1 MLENAEERA
10 RRGLRRAR
18 EYVRGHR
25 VAVLALVFITL
36 QNSALTLLL
45 RYSRGVLHE
54 RYSTSSNV
62 LLIELTKA
70 AVCAAVMW
78 TDAPAGARSVRLYVR
93 SMRASVLAFV
103 PAFIYFCQN
112 VLQFFA
118 LQNLEAGVFA
128 VLAQLKTLTTAVFA
142 VTMLHKRLSANQWR
156 ALCLV
161 VLAAILVES
170 PPKVCPAEAEALA
183 EPAAAAAATAAAAP
197 HNSSLGV
204 ALVLI
209 ICVLSGFS
217 GVYFERV
224 LKTTQLSLWER
235 NFQLAVWSMGFALL
249 SIAIFDGRRVLAEGL
264 FAGFSVWSFLIVLVQ
279 AAGGLLTAVVMK
291 HTDNIV
297 KGFAMAIAICLT
309 SLLSIP
315 LFGAQL
321 TREFWVGAFMVILSI
336 FNYSDVRP
344 GAAPASPTSVRVP
357 PPPPSSSSSSSSG
370 AAADVRVVRGVDAE
384 PRDTLLPVTIADA
397 RPDDVSEVVPKQQ

>member
-1 MLENAEERA
+1 MLEKAEEKTRL
-10 RRGLRRAR
+10 GLRRAR
-18 EYVRGHR
+18 EYFRSHR

-62 LLIELTKA
+62 LLIEFTKA

-78 TDAPAGARSVRLYVR
+78 TDAPAGGRSVRLYVR
-93 SMRASVLAFV
+93 SMRDSVLAFV

-170 PPKVCPAEAEALA
+170 PPKVCPADLEPQAE
-183 EPAAAAAATAAAAP
+183 AAAAAT

-204 ALVLI
+204 VLVLI
-209 ICVLSGFS
+209 ISVLSGFS

-249 SIAIFDGRRVLAEGL
+249 SIALFDGRRALTEGL

-315 LFGAQL
+315 LFGAKL

-344 GAAPASPTSVRVP
+344 GPAGSPASALATPVRIP
-357 PPPPSSSSSSSSG
+357 PPPPS
-370 AAADVRVVRGVDAE
+370 AATADEARVVRGADAE
-384 PRDTLLPVTIADA
+384 PRDTLLPVTTADVA
-397 RPDDVSEVVPKQQ
+397 DTSKQQ

>member
-1 MLENAEERA
+1 MLQEVSVKTRWAV
-10 RRGLRRAR
+10 RRAR
-18 EYVRGHR
+18 EYFRSHR

-45 RYSRGVLHE
+45 RYSRGVRHE
-54 RYSTSSNV
+54 RYSTSSSV
-62 LLIELTKA
+62 LLIELAKA

-78 TDAPAGARSVRLYVR
+78 ADAPAGARGARLYVR

-118 LQNLEAGVFA
+118 LQHLEAGVFA

-161 VLAAILVES
+161 VLAAVLVES
-170 PPKVCPAEAEALA
+170 PPPVCPTADAD
-183 EPAAAAAATAAAAP
+183 AAAATIAATTTT
-197 HNSSLGV
+197 HNSTLGV
-204 ALVLI
+204 ILVLI

-235 NFQLAVWSMGFALL
+235 NFQLAVWSMLFAVL
-249 SIAIFDGRRVLAEGL
+249 SEIIFDGRRALAEGL
-264 FAGFSVWSFLIVLVQ
+264 FAGFSVWAFLIVLVQ

-315 LFGAQL
+315 LFGANL

-336 FNYSDVRP
+336 FNYSDTRP
-344 GAAPASPTSVRVP
+344 GGAPSAASTAPAP
-357 PPPPSSSSSSSSG
+357 
-370 AAADVRVVRGVDAE
+370 AASMPVRGAEFE
-384 PRDTLLPVTIADA
+384 PRDTLLPVTTADT
-397 RPDDVSEVVPKQQ
+397 RQQQ

>member
-1 MLENAEERA
+1 MLQNAGERT

-18 EYVRGHR
+18 EYFRSHR

-62 LLIELTKA
+62 LLIEFTKA

-78 TDAPAGARSVRLYVR
+78 TDAPPGARSVRLYVR
-93 SMRASVLAFV
+93 SMRDSVLAFV

-170 PPKVCPAEAEALA
+170 PPKVCPAADGALA
-183 EPAAAAAATAAAAP
+183 EPAAAAAAVP
-197 HNSSLGV
+197 PPQHNSSLGV
-204 ALVLI
+204 ALVLVI
-209 ICVLSGFS
+209 SVLSGFS

-224 LKTTQLSLWER
+224 LKTTKLSLWER

-315 LFGAQL
+315 LFGAHL

-344 GAAPASPTSVRVP
+344 GGAVSPVRVP
-357 PPPPSSSSSSSSG
+357 PPPPSSSSS
-370 AAADVRVVRGVDAE
+370 AAPDLCVVRGVDAV
-384 PRDTLLPVTIADA
+384 PRDTLLPVTA
-397 RPDDVSEVVPKQQ
+397 VVPKQ